1 MISII
6 DQKFAAKQNM
16 KPRIV
21 VTGLGAVTPLG
32 GNFHS
37 SWEALIAGRDGQARL
52 ELFDTTGCRCH
63 HAASASLSPLD
74 DLPAKII
81 RRLSRTSRLAI
92 PAAREALAQAGLLDA
107 EGRSTLH
114 ELPIS
119 VSTTSGGMAFGED
132 FVRRVLARKR
142 THLFDQVARYL
153 PQQQVLDLQQ
163 TIGFSGHSV
172 IIANACASGAN
183 AIGHAADL
191 ISVGAADCVLA
202 GGFEAITEL
211 VFVGFDCLQA
221 TSTDS
226 CRPFDLNRTG
236 LLIGEAAAFLVL
248 ESAEHAHRRGA
259 NILCDLTGYAHTTDV
274 FHLTQPQPEGA
285 ALIEVMRAAAKAADI
300 SPAQIGYINA
310 HGTATPVNDGVEA
323 KAYAAFLGGALGA
336 TRISSTK
343 AAIGHTLGAA
353 GAIEA
358 LFAIEALRTG
368 QLAPQLN
375 LHHPIPEIAPAL
387 VGAHEPARDLQHVMS
402 VNLGFGGSNAAL
414 VFSRSSQ

>member
-1 MISII
+1 
-6 DQKFAAKQNM
+6 M
-16 KPRIV
+16 KHRIV

-32 GNFHS
+32 ENLSS
-37 SWEALIAGRDGQARL
+37 SWEALTAGRDAQAPLDR
-52 ELFDTTGCRCH
+52 FDTTGCRCH
-63 HAASASLSPLD
+63 SAASARLPALED
-74 DLPAKII
+74 VPAKIL
-81 RRLSRTSRLAI
+81 RRLSLTSRLAS
-92 PAAREALAQAGLLDA
+92 PAAREALAHAGLLDA
-107 EGRSTLH
+107 DRRSTMQ

-142 THLFDQVARYL
+142 SHLFSQVSRYL

-163 TIGFSGHSV
+163 TLGFSGHSV
-172 IIANACASGAN
+172 IVANACASGAN

-191 ISVGAADCVLA
+191 ISVGAANCVLA

-221 TSTDS
+221 TTTDR

-236 LLIGEAAAFLVL
+236 LMIGEAAAFLVL

-259 NILCDLTGYAHTTDV
+259 KVLCELTGYGHTTDV
-274 FHLTQPQPEGA
+274 FHLTQPQPDGA
-285 ALIEVMRAAAKAADI
+285 ALIEVMRAAASRAGVA
-300 SPAQIGYINA
+300 PEQIGYINA

-323 KAYAAFLGGALGA
+323 KAYAAFLGGALGS

-353 GAIEA
+353 GSVEA

-368 QLAPQLN
+368 QLPPQLN
-375 LHHPIPEIAPAL
+375 LQNPIPEIAPAL
-387 VGAHEPARDLQHVMS
+387 VGMKESASDMRHVMS

-414 VFSRSSQ
+414 IFSRSSLA